1 MFCYDC
7 FSGGC
12 QSFFLAGG
20 LTRLVIGEAP
30 ASDAGHCAAGGS
42 MLDRVDLLYG
52 KPNGRPAPII
62 KPPILAQDRV
72 ILSPKSAF
80 KKARRV
86 EAGNAAKLRR
96 IAKHIGDIVREF
108 PEGTLQS
115 ALFIQTAM
123 ERYSQVLKPWAEAVG
138 DRMITEVA
146 ARDKDAWRDV
156 SARIGRALH
165 KEIET
170 APTGKV
176 LRESLARQVDLIT
189 SLPREAGER
198 VHKMTV
204 EGMAEGRRTDEII
217 SSIMETGSVSRS
229 RAELIAT
236 TEVSRTASELTQ
248 ARAEHVGCTHYKW
261 RTVSDSAVRPD
272 HKRLNGKTFAWNEPP
287 VSDSRTGERSHP
299 GCIYRCRCYA
309 EPIIG

>member
-1 MFCYDC
+1 
-7 FSGGC
+7 
-12 QSFFLAGG
+12 
-20 LTRLVIGEAP
+20 
-30 ASDAGHCAAGGS
+30 
-42 MLDRVDLLYG
+42 
-52 KPNGRPAPII
+52 
-62 KPPILAQDRV
+62 
-72 ILSPKSAF
+72 
-80 KKARRV
+80 
-86 EAGNAAKLRR
+86 
-96 IAKHIGDIVREF
+96 
-108 PEGTLQS
+108 
-115 ALFIQTAM
+115 
-123 ERYSQVLKPWAEAVG
+123 
-138 DRMITEVA
+138 MITEVA

-217 SSIMETGSVSRS
+217 ASIMETGSVSRS

-261 RTVSDSAVRPD
+261 HAVLDKSTR
-272 HKRLNGKTFAWNEPP
+272 HLHRQHNGKIFSWSEPP
-287 VSDSRTGERSHP
+287 VIDERTGHKGHP
-299 GCIYRCRCYA
+299 GTIYRCRCWS
-309 EPIIG
+309 EPLL